1 MLGALIVVF
10 LVSTSC
16 CTARTSGPQGAG
28 GMNQGG
34 NLESGETWIS
44 VMSTNDVH
52 GYILP
57 QTQFVKTLEGEQ
69 VDAGIGGV
77 EWLSGYKAVI
87 EKRDPGRV
95 LLLDAGD
102 MFQGTLISNNVKG
115 ASVVA
120 AMNQLGY
127 TAAAVGNHEFDFTTE
142 TPEDTDMFGALK
154 ARAKEAKF
162 PFLAANIF
170 DRATGRRIDW
180 ENFTDHVIVERGGVK
195 IAIIGGATED
205 TPHVTGPHV
214 GKLLEFK
221 PLDEVLVPLAER
233 MRAEGAQVVI
243 ALVHSGSRCR
253 PGTSPDDLSSCEKDT
268 EMFTLAKAFK
278 PGTVDLIIGGHTH
291 SYVSHRVNGIMLSEV
306 WAKGRDFG
314 LHRLKVGAAQGRV
327 VDSRIEGPVAM
338 CHKIPEDTDTCIGV
352 GRRRVSSKF
361 RPALMLG
368 EDVHRDRFLDKILT
382 EPMKVG
388 LQLGKEV
395 LGPVVKRP
403 LRSTTYGDNPL
414 GILIV
419 DAMLEEFPTADIAI
433 TNGSGIRASLGTGKV
448 TYDDLFEVLPFDS
461 AMTMIRITGAELS
474 DLMRIATSGAHGLP
488 VVSGIRMVVDKA
500 ADDCIAE
507 DWNGNGEREKFERK
521 LLQKIELDDGTPLDP
536 DKEYMLLTNSYLG
549 AGGSDWSQVLA
560 KLPQERFSSPSGEQ
574 SMRDIVAAWM
584 RKHPV
589 ELGGDQYPLSFGMP
603 PRVKV
608 LHPRHVPGSTC
619 TALLGIPLGE

>member
-1 MLGALIVVF
+1 
-10 LVSTSC
+10 
-16 CTARTSGPQGAG
+16 
-28 GMNQGG
+28 
-34 NLESGETWIS
+34 
-44 VMSTNDVH
+44 
-52 GYILP
+52 
-57 QTQFVKTLEGEQ
+57 
-69 VDAGIGGV
+69 
-77 EWLSGYKAVI
+77 
-87 EKRDPGRV
+87 
-95 LLLDAGD
+95 

-120 AMNQLGY
+120 AMNELGY

-142 TPEDTDMFGALK
+142 TPEDTDLFGALK

-162 PFLAANIF
+162 PFLAANIY
-170 DRATGRRIDW
+170 DRATGRRVDW

-214 GKLLEFK
+214 GKLLDFR
-221 PLDEVLVPLAER
+221 PLKEVLVPLADR

-243 ALVHSGSRCR
+243 ALVHTGSRCR

-268 EMFTLAKAFK
+268 EMFKLAKAFK

-291 SYVSHRVNGIMLSEV
+291 SYVSHKVNGIILSEV
-306 WAKGRDFG
+306 WAKGRNFG
-314 LHRLKVGAAQGRV
+314 LHRLKVSAERGRV
-327 VDSRIEGPVAM
+327 VDAVIEGPVAM
-338 CHKIPEDTDTCIGV
+338 CHRIPEDADTCIGV

-361 RPALMLG
+361 RAPLVLG
-368 EDVHRDRFLDKILT
+368 HSVRRNKFLDGVLT
-382 EPMKVG
+382 EAMKVG
-388 LQLGKEV
+388 LETGKEV

-433 TNGSGIRASLGTGKV
+433 TNGSGIRATLGTGKV

-461 AMTMIRITGAELS
+461 SLTLIRITGAELT

-500 ADDCIAE
+500 ADDCISE

-521 LLQKIELDDGTPLDP
+521 LLQKVELDDGTPLDP
-536 DKEYMLLTNSYLG
+536 EKEYLLLTNSYL
-549 AGGSDWSQVLA
+549 ANGGSDWSQVLT
-560 KLPQERFSSPSGEQ
+560 KLPPERFSTPTGTQ
-574 SMRDIVAAWM
+574 TMRDVVANWM

-589 ELGGDQYPLSFGMP
+589 ELGGEEYPLSFGMP
-603 PRVKV
+603 ARVKV

-619 TALLGIPLGE
+619 TALLGVPKAH